1 MILLAANGWIEVIG
15 IFLGGGAVTTIVG
28 YIIQWLR
35 FRKKD
40 TFETEKVEAETQKL
54 RMEAY
59 QIKAEAEVTISEAA
73 LKLVQRIT
81 EECNEI
87 RKNVDRLEEQLVLI
101 NKELRAEKEKNTKLL
116 AEISLLKKGK

>member
-1 MILLAANGWIEVIG
+1 MILLAITGWTEAAG
-15 IFLGGGAVTTIVG
+15 IFLGGGVVATIAG
-28 YIIQWLR
+28 ALIQWWR
-35 FRKKD
+35 FKKKD
-40 TFETEKVEAETQKL
+40 ISETEKVEAETQKL

-101 NKELRAEKEKNTKLL
+101 NKELRAEREKNSKLL